1 MWNKSF
7 HTDMDQIMFVSKNIL
22 QQIYT
27 LFSNFISFLAISSIF
42 IALIGF
48 LLPYFTFQLYNIN
61 IDLNLLLSSFLLTF
75 TVYSLDKLSNIK
87 EDSISLPERAGFI
100 SRHRKIFIYATVA
113 SYVIA
118 LSLTFLKSILALFV
132 ILFPLCM
139 GLIYS
144 IKISNVRLKDIPVL
158 KNISIAASWAV
169 VGTFLPLAV
178 SSKHFPPI
186 VLIFYFVFI
195 KCFINTVLFDVRD
208 IVGDSV
214 NGVRTIPVIFGL
226 KKTKILLLFL
236 NSTLI
241 IWLIIS
247 YSHRFFHQYLF
258 VLIFSIF
265 YGYWC
270 TFHFC
275 RKDKKIG
282 KSLDLLVDGEW
293 IYIGIFTLLFSK
305 LIYV

>member
-1 MWNKSF
+1 
-7 HTDMDQIMFVSKNIL
+7 MFVSKNIL
-22 QQIYT
+22 QKIYT
-27 LFSNFISFLAISSIF
+27 LLSNFISFLAISSIF

-48 LLPYFTFQLYNIN
+48 LLPYSTFLLYNIN
-61 IDLNLLLSSFLLTF
+61 IDFNLLLSSFLLTF
-75 TVYSLDKLSNIK
+75 TVYSLDKLSNIE

-100 SRHRKIFIYATVA
+100 SRHKKIFIYATVA

-118 LSLTFLKSILALFV
+118 LSLAFLKNILALFV

-144 IKISNVRLKDIPVL
+144 IKIANVRLKDIPAL

-178 SSKHFPPI
+178 SSEHLPPI
-186 VLIFYFVFI
+186 ALIFYFVFI
-195 KCFINTVLFDVRD
+195 KCLINTVLFDVRD
-208 IVGDSV
+208 IEGDNV

-241 IWLIIS
+241 LWLIIS
-247 YSHRFFHQYLF
+247 YSKSFFHQYVF

-265 YGYWC
+265 YGYWY
-270 TFHFC
+270 TFYFC
-275 RKDKKIG
+275 RKDKKIS

-293 IYIGIFTLLFSK
+293 IYIGIFLFLFSK
-305 LIYV
+305 

>member
-1 MWNKSF
+1 
-7 HTDMDQIMFVSKNIL
+7 MFVSKKIL
-22 QQIYT
+22 QKIYT

-42 IALIGF
+42 IALIGL
-48 LLPYFTFQLYNIN
+48 LLPYSTFLLYNIN
-61 IDLNLLLSSFLLTF
+61 IDFNLLLSSFLLTF
-75 TVYSLDKLSNIK
+75 TVYSLDKLSNIE

-100 SRHRKIFIYATVA
+100 SRHKKIFIYATVA
-113 SYVIA
+113 SYIIA
-118 LSLTFLKSILALFV
+118 LSLAFLKNILALFV

-144 IKISNVRLKDIPVL
+144 IKISNVRLKDIPAL

-178 SSKHFPPI
+178 SSEHFPPI
-186 VLIFYFVFI
+186 ALIFYFVFI

-208 IVGDSV
+208 IEGDSV

-241 IWLIIS
+241 LWLIIS
-247 YSHRFFHQYLF
+247 YSQSFFHQYVF

-265 YGYWC
+265 YGYWY
-270 TFHFC
+270 TFYFC
-275 RKDKKIG
+275 RKDKKIS

-293 IYIGIFTLLFSK
+293 IYIGIFLFLFSK
-305 LIYV
+305 